1 MGGALNDLQ
10 QATRLAHYMVSEVG
24 MSDKVGVLN
33 VGNLR
38 GKESRGASTRLEESV
53 DEEVIAS
60 LKQSHTRVTK
70 MLKQNEKDLRKLA
83 EALLQKETLT
93 GREMREILGMP
104 AQQKPVEL
112 VSRSKVEEEESSS
125 APKGDEKV
133 DEKTDAAPDEDDLI
147 IVVV

>member
-1 MGGALNDLQ
+1 
-10 QATRLAHYMVSEVG
+10 MVSEVG

-53 DEEVIAS
+53 DEEVVAS

-93 GREMREILGMP
+93 GSEMREILGMP

-112 VSRSKVEEEESSS
+112 VSRSKVEEEDESSS

-147 IVVV
+147 IVVVGETTEKSTSMRNK

>member
-1 MGGALNDLQ
+1 
-10 QATRLAHYMVSEVG
+10 
-24 MSDKVGVLN
+24 
-33 VGNLR
+33 
-38 GKESRGASTRLEESV
+38 
-53 DEEVIAS
+53 
-60 LKQSHTRVTK
+60 

-93 GREMREILGMP
+93 GSEMREILGMP

-112 VSRSKVEEEESSS
+112 VSRSKVEEEDESSS

-147 IVVV
+147 IVVVGETTEKSTSMRNK

>member
-1 MGGALNDLQ
+1 
-10 QATRLAHYMVSEVG
+10 

-93 GREMREILGMP
+93 GSEMREILGMP

-112 VSRSKVEEEESSS
+112 VSRSKVEEEDESSS

-147 IVVV
+147 IVVVGETTEKSTSMRNK

>member
-1 MGGALNDLQ
+1 
-10 QATRLAHYMVSEVG
+10 
-24 MSDKVGVLN
+24 MSDKVGALN

-60 LKQSHTRVTK
+60 LKHSHMRVTK

-93 GREMREILGMP
+93 GSEMREILGMP
-104 AQQKPVEL
+104 AQEKPVEL
-112 VSRSKVEEEESSS
+112 VSRLKEEEEDDTLST
-125 APKGDEKV
+125 PKEDEKV
-133 DEKTDAAPDEDDLI
+133 DEKTDTLKPDEDNGDLI
-147 IVVV
+147 IVVVGETSEKSTSMRNK

>member
-1 MGGALNDLQ
+1 
-10 QATRLAHYMVSEVG
+10 MVSEVG

-93 GREMREILGMP
+93 GSEMREILGMP

-112 VSRSKVEEEESSS
+112 VSRSKVEEEDESSS

-147 IVVV
+147 IVVVGETTEKSTSMRNK